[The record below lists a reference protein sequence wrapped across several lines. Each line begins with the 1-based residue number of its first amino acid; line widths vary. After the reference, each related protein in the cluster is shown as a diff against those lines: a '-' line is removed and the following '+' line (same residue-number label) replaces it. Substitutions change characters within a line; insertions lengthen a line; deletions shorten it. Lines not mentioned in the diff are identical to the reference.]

1 MVNIYQYLLITSHM
15 LRQPHGCNNIPSIS
29 SLNPH
34 PNPMVCVFFVPPR
47 TQEQALCTQLR
58 MKGIRR
64 WWSSCCTRALESTFV
79 APRVS
84 ARCIWP
90 PRKAGWGLQ
99 YGLEDWWVPDR
110 TDEDSVFSPHVKL
123 RVMKPTDLE
132 SCSNPTWA
140 LGVEPAGTRKGWKH
154 TEWNQDSWC
163 ICCIVH
169 FSLGSWIK
177 LKWTFCGC
185 VFDQWEHRIPH
196 EPVWRLRFDI
206 VYHINK

>member
-1 MVNIYQYLLITSHM
+1 
-15 LRQPHGCNNIPSIS
+15 
-29 SLNPH
+29 
-34 PNPMVCVFFVPPR
+34 
-47 TQEQALCTQLR
+47 

-79 APRVS
+79 APGVS

-99 YGLEDWWVPDR
+99 YGLEDWWVPNR
-110 TDEDSVFSPHVKL
+110 TDEDSVFSPHTKL

-154 TEWNQDSWC
+154 TERNQDSWC

-177 LKWTFCGC
+177 LKWTFLWLCFWPMGTQNTPWTSLT
-185 VFDQWEHRIPH
+185 FEIWYRISYIYIYYICPNTNI
-196 EPVWRLRFDI
+196 DTCMTYI
-206 VYHINK
+206 YIYTYI